1 MTTFKSIKRKR
12 QASFLDRR
20 ADQAGLLVAATS
32 VPFSFQR
39 TLMPRNTIDQ
49 ALVTGLSFAANH
61 AVVQIVQE
69 SVQAAALVALRRRR
83 SNPSDA
89 QWSKASILADAAVF
103 AAGIAMQRRFKQVP
117 REELPRAGART
128 AGYWLSLAAGA
139 GAIIGTAQEV
149 LGVFRGERQRF
160 PVIVPAA
167 AVLGV
172 ASEAA
177 RRHRERNN
185 TPLAQE
191 GKIDSVKAIG
201 IGLGLA
207 GGLSLATAGERKAAD
222 LIAKAAARVLPGPDA
237 LWRPIGHIVALAAL
251 ARATAWL
258 TDHELRGIER
268 KETAFETAFD
278 VAPPNPNVSGSAA
291 STVPFATLS
300 KQGRRFVWTV
310 TTPDQIRAVMGERMA
325 DHPVR
330 IYAGLDTAS
339 TEEERVAIVL
349 DELDRTGAFEKSLLM
364 ILTPTGTG
372 YVNYAAVS
380 AIELLT
386 RGNSACVAMQYAARP
401 SVLSLDRVAEGRSQA
416 HLLFEALSARLGA
429 LSPDRRPKVVLFGE
443 SLGAWASQDAFV
455 DRGTDGLIATGIDY
469 AIWIGTPHFSKWKE
483 QVLFDGR
490 SDVDRSL
497 VGVFSCI
504 EEWEHLSVEER
515 AALRY
520 VMITHRDDGVA
531 LFGPQLAIQAP
542 IWLDRDR
549 SRPAE
554 VPQGMAWSPTTTF
567 FQVLVD
573 MKNSATVVPG
583 VLAAKG
589 HDYRADLLPFFHRVL
604 GLDASEVQ
612 LERIERFLAEI
623 EVERTDWISRH
634 GAAGKGLA
642 ATLVERWM
650 QDQRDQGE
658 DADAKLMALL
668 VEVARDEFHA
678 AGGAGH
684 LGTATT
690 EDADPAE

>member
-1 MTTFKSIKRKR
+1 MARRMR

-32 VPFSFQR
+32 VPQSFQR
-39 TLMPRNTIDQ
+39 TLMPRTTIDQ

-61 AVVQIVQE
+61 AVVQVVQE
-69 SVQAAALVALRRRR
+69 SVQAAVLVALRRRR
-83 SNPSDA
+83 SNPTTA
-89 QWSKASILADAAVF
+89 QWSRASILADAAVF

-139 GAIIGTAQEV
+139 GAVIGTAQEV
-149 LGVFRGERQRF
+149 VGVFSGKRQRF
-160 PVIVPAA
+160 PVIVPVA

-177 RRHRERNN
+177 RRYRERNT
-185 TPLAQE
+185 TPSAQASKV
-191 GKIDSVKAIG
+191 GSVEAIG
-201 IGLGLA
+201 VGLGLA
-207 GGLSLATAGERKAAD
+207 GGLSLATAGERRAAD
-222 LIAKAAARVLPGPDA
+222 LIARGAARVLPGPDA
-237 LWRPIGHIVALAAL
+237 MWRPIGHLVALAAL

-258 TDHELRGIER
+258 TDRELRDIER

-278 VAPPNPNVSGSAA
+278 VAPPNPLVSGSAE
-291 STVPFATLS
+291 SRVPFATLS

-310 TTPDQIRAVMGERMA
+310 TTSDQIRVVMGERA
-325 DHPVR
+325 TASPVR

-339 TEEERVAIVL
+339 TEEERIAIVL

-364 ILTPTGTG
+364 LVMPTGTG

-380 AIELLT
+380 VIELLT
-386 RGNSACVAMQYAARP
+386 RGDCASVAMQYAARP

-416 HLLFEALSARLGA
+416 RLLFDALAARLGA
-429 LSPDRRPKVVLFGE
+429 LDPERRPKVMLFGE

-455 DRGTDGLIATGIDY
+455 DCGTDGLIAAGIDY

-483 QVLFDGR
+483 QVLSDNR
-490 SDVDRSL
+490 SDVDNSL

-504 EEWEHLSVEER
+504 EEWEQLSAEER
-515 AALRY
+515 ETLRF
-520 VMITHRDDGVA
+520 VMITHRNDGVA

-542 IWLDRDR
+542 EWLERNR

-604 GLDASEVQ
+604 GLDANDGQVEC
-612 LERIERFLAEI
+612 IERFLAEI
-623 EVERTDWISRH
+623 EIERTEWIARH

-658 DADAKLMALL
+658 DADAKLMTLL
-668 VEVARDEFHA
+668 AEVARDEFHA
-678 AGGAGH
+678 PGGARH
-684 LGTATT
+684 VSTSATDNT
-690 EDADPAE
+690 DPAE